1 MLPALCSKVGSDE
14 MAGEGITELSPEY
27 LKMCEGAFCLAC
39 KGVPG
44 FSTLQAISM
53 IKKKL
58 EIDRGCYVGAGSTR
72 SRLPGFAEGAI

>member
-1 MLPALCSKVGSDE
+1 
-14 MAGEGITELSPEY
+14 
-27 LKMCEGAFCLAC
+27 MCEGAFFLAS
-39 KGVPG
+39 KGVKG

-58 EIDRGCYVGAGSTR
+58 EIDRGCYADAGRTR